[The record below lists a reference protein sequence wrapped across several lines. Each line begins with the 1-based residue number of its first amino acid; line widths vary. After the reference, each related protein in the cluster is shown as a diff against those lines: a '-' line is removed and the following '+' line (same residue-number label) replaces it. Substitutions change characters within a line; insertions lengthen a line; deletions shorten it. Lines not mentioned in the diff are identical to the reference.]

1 LVDQDLSDE
10 ELMDL
15 IKANHIG
22 AFEELYDRYFSK
34 IFNYL
39 KAKSSTEVAE
49 DLTQNCFIKVYEKS
63 STYKNDFPVS
73 AWIYTIAKNLL
84 MDEFRKSST
93 KNKYFERFK
102 EMFSKA
108 DIIEAKN
115 LWNELMFDM
124 RDLDEK
130 SREIL
135 ILRFNDGMDFEEIAQ
150 RLNTNPVNARK
161 LVSRALKTF
170 KSFLEVGD
178 SL

>member
-1 LVDQDLSDE
+1 
-10 ELMDL
+10 
-15 IKANHIG
+15 
-22 AFEELYDRYFSK
+22 
-34 IFNYL
+34 
-39 KAKSSTEVAE
+39 
-49 DLTQNCFIKVYEKS
+49 
-63 STYKNDFPVS
+63 
-73 AWIYTIAKNLL
+73 

>member
-1 LVDQDLSDE
+1 
-10 ELMDL
+10 
-15 IKANHIG
+15 
-22 AFEELYDRYFSK
+22 
-34 IFNYL
+34 
-39 KAKSSTEVAE
+39 
-49 DLTQNCFIKVYEKS
+49 
-63 STYKNDFPVS
+63 
-73 AWIYTIAKNLL
+73 
-84 MDEFRKSST
+84 
-93 KNKYFERFK
+93 
-102 EMFSKA
+102 
-108 DIIEAKN
+108 
-115 LWNELMFDM
+115 M

>member
-1 LVDQDLSDE
+1 MVNQDLSDE
-10 ELMDL
+10 ELMVL

-22 AFEELYDRYFSK
+22 AFEELYDRYFNK

-49 DLTQNCFIKVYEKS
+49 DLTQNCFIKVYEKA
-63 STYKNDFPVS
+63 STYKNNFPVS
-73 AWIYTIAKNLL
+73 AWVYTIAKNLL

-93 KNKYFERFK
+93 KNKYFERLK
-102 EMFSKA
+102 EIFLQA
-108 DIIEAKN
+108 DIVETKS

-124 RDLDEK
+124 RDLDAK
-130 SREIL
+130 SKEVL

-150 RLNTNPVNARK
+150 KLNTNSVNARK
-161 LVSRALKTF
+161 LVSRALKTL
-170 KSFLEVGD
+170 KSFLETGD

>member
-1 LVDQDLSDE
+1 MVNQDLSDE
-10 ELMDL
+10 ELMEL

-22 AFEELYDRYFSK
+22 AFEELYDRYFNK

-49 DLTQNCFIKVYEKS
+49 DLTQNCFIKIYEKA
-63 STYKNDFPVS
+63 STYNNNFPVS
-73 AWIYTIAKNLL
+73 AWVYTIAKNLL

-93 KNKYFERFK
+93 KNKYFDRLK
-102 EMFSKA
+102 EMFLQA
-108 DIIEAKN
+108 DIVETKS

-130 SREIL
+130 SKEVL
-135 ILRFNDGMDFEEIAQ
+135 ILRFSDGMDFEEIAQ
-150 RLNTNPVNARK
+150 KLNTNSVNARK
-161 LVSRALKTF
+161 LVSRALKTL
-170 KSFLEVGD
+170 KSFLETGN